1 MDGPPP
7 PPPPHGTTPKS
18 AGLPPGNYDIFV
30 IPPHSSG
37 SGFLYLPSLQP
48 QRNSFLAGVGCTLV
62 TVLVLQIVTPVLRE
76 WLATIMAT
84 GGSGVVMLVLGVGIA
99 GWAWGRS
106 QAEPPTPDPGGR
118 GFGGGNMGGSHE
130 QTNRNPPHGSPGGH
144 PRDTSGAAGTP
155 PDDNSGGTAGGPGG
169 GTAGGAGARPKPTW
183 QQRQDAGSTG
193 PGNTGGGT
201 ARGEWNGA
209 GTASGGAS
217 GAGTGRGGWEKAR
230 EETRR
235 KEEERRKREED
246 KRGQDE
252 ERRRKAEEER
262 RAKEAAE
269 RERWERARTRER
281 EAREREVREREAR
294 EREAKEREARE
305 REARERE
312 AREKEVRERE
322 AREKEAKEREAREKE
337 AREKREREEKERQ
350 NRERAEREKQER
362 EKRDKE
368 RREREQQEKAKKDR
382 ISTTY
387 AVTVGEKTNP
397 YSRTTVPVTP
407 TFKAPDAPP
416 SSTNARKTNGS
427 SPIKVPPSPTR
438 PPPSPTKRHE
448 TPTKA
453 YLGPD
458 DDMHSFRPY
467 DRPKQHF
474 RKESPHSSVCSES
487 SYAPSQSTA
496 RTSPP
501 PSQRGS
507 YSTKDPD
514 KIVIKA
520 VYSFN
525 NAFVKLPTAQL
536 ISGVGSVTDG
546 LVLKITTEGLFI
558 DDDVRGVP
566 QREWDIKAWTMK
578 TVEIWCPQF
587 WASGASS
594 GSSTSAGQ
602 HRNPVRRLFIDGKGT
617 PPSSEE
623 TDLLLESLLRLC
635 NSNCSMTDSRG
646 VRGRAP
652 NCVSQNGDFKG
663 LHVLRA
669 SIRDQ
674 EGKKYVFVLEEEEGW
689 KVAVGL
695 QRLRRGTQVRAMGVG
710 GVGKEET
717 RALLENLG
725 WD

>member
-1 MDGPPP
+1 
-7 PPPPHGTTPKS
+7 
-18 AGLPPGNYDIFV
+18 
-30 IPPHSSG
+30 
-37 SGFLYLPSLQP
+37 
-48 QRNSFLAGVGCTLV
+48 LAA
-62 TVLVLQIVTPVLRE
+62 VLVLQIVTPVLRE

-106 QAEPPTPDPGGR
+106 QAEPPAPDPGGR
-118 GFGGGNMGGSHE
+118 GFGSGNTGGGHE
-130 QTNRNPPHGSPGGH
+130 QTNRSPPHGSPGGH
-144 PRDTSGAAGTP
+144 PHDTSGAAGTP
-155 PDDNSGGTAGGPGG
+155 PGDTSGGTAGGSAG
-169 GTAGGAGARPKPTW
+169 GTPGGAGARPKPTW
-183 QQRQDAGSTG
+183 QQRQNAGSTG
-193 PGNTGGGT
+193 PGGDRTK
-201 ARGEWNGA
+201 GEWNGT
-209 GTASGGAS
+209 GNTETASGGAG
-217 GAGTGRGGWEKAR
+217 GAGAGRRGWEKAR

-235 KEEERRKREED
+235 KEEERRKREEE
-246 KRGQDE
+246 KRRQDE
-252 ERRRKAEEER
+252 ERRRKDEEDR

-281 EAREREVREREAR
+281 EA
-294 EREAKEREARE
+294 
-305 REARERE
+305 
-312 AREKEVRERE
+312 RERE

-350 NRERAEREKQER
+350 DRERVEREKLEKEKQER
-362 EKRDKE
+362 ERRDKE
-368 RREREQQEKAKKDR
+368 RGEREQQEKARKERENEEKAKKDR

-407 TFKAPDAPP
+407 AFKAPDTPP
-416 SSTNARKTNGS
+416 SSTSARKMNGT

-438 PPPSPTKRHE
+438 PPPSPTKRNE
-448 TPTKA
+448 ASTKS

-474 RKESPHSSVCSES
+474 RKESPHSSVYSES

-578 TVEIWCPQF
+578 TVELWCPQF
-587 WASGASS
+587 LASGASS
-594 GSSTSAGQ
+594 GSPAPAGH
-602 HRNPVRRLFIDGKGT
+602 HRNPVRRLFSDGKGT

-635 NSNCSMTDSRG
+635 KNNCSTPDSRG
-646 VRGRAP
+646 AKGRDL
-652 NCVSQNGDFKG
+652 NSVSQNGDFKG

-695 QRLRRGTQVRAMGVG
+695 QRLRRGTQVRAMGVRG
-710 GVGKEET
+710 IGKEET